1 METPEEY
8 YGNPDSHGSYQF
20 TTLKDIVDEMM
31 MERLEPD
38 SYIKNTNRNLFILH
52 AKNGIKELTKDT
64 SASVLSIEMTV
75 GQNSYITVPQ
85 NFVKHVSVSLVLVD
99 DKTGKRYLKPLD
111 NNQSM
116 NTAIGYLQDDEAEI
130 LFDDDEQIITSD
142 ASNVYNMPFRSYEFI
157 GSSYDGSNAF
167 FDTSVL
173 SEYGEFK
180 VDEDK
185 GKIAF
190 SDNIIDREIVLE
202 YVSDGLHLEYFGEG
216 QIKVHKYIEK
226 AVKDFAYHGCI
237 AKRQTVPANEKS
249 RASLQYRTSRF
260 QAIKDL
266 AGLDLHKIA
275 RVMRSKSKY
284 L

>member
-52 AKNGIKELTKDT
+52 AKNGIKKMTKDT
-64 SASVLSIEMTV
+64 SACVLSIEMTV
-75 GQNSYITVPQ
+75 GNECYITVPQ
-85 NFVKHVSVSLVLVD
+85 NFVSYVSVSLVLID
-99 DKTGKRYLKPLD
+99 GNGKRYLKPLD

-116 NTAIGYLQDDEAEI
+116 ITAIGYLQDDEANI
-130 LFDDDEQIITSD
+130 IFDDEENIVTAD
-142 ASNVYNMPFRSYEFI
+142 ASNVYNMPHRSYEFV
-157 GSSYDGSNAF
+157 GDFSESSNAF
-167 FDTSVL
+167 LDTSIL

-180 VDEDK
+180 IDEDK

-190 SDNIIDREIVLE
+190 SENIADREIVLE
-202 YVSDGLHLEYFGEG
+202 YLSDGLHLEYFGEG
-216 QIKVHKYIEK
+216 QIKVHKYIEE
-226 AVKDFAYHGCI
+226 AVKAWAYYGCI
-237 AKRQTVPANEKS
+237 EKRQTVPKNTKDDAKLNF
-249 RASLQYRTSRF
+249 RTLRF
-260 QAIKDL
+260 KAIKDL
-266 AGLDLHKIA
+266 AGLDLRKISRA
-275 RVMRSKSKY
+275 MRSKSKY